1 MQVEQHPAFRTA
13 EFTPHD
19 FRCLLATELVNS
31 GLPTLRSS
39 SADAE
44 PLAKRTSA
52 VPWTTMSKNTAATSS
67 SAAVPAW
74 LSLVNTAM
82 IARAAKLVPMMMAT
96 APLPPS
102 QRLTGMRVRTGR
114 GVRHAQAPTAPG
126 QSRNNHSGFRILC
139 RVLTV

>member
-1 MQVEQHPAFRTA
+1 MRVEHHPAFRTA
-13 EFTPHD
+13 EFTPRDRD
-19 FRCLLATELVNS
+19 FRCLLATELISS

-52 VPWTTMSKNTAATSS
+52 VPWTPMNKNTAATGS

-82 IARAAKLVPMMMAT
+82 IARAAKLIPMMMAT
-96 APLPPS
+96 ARCQL
-102 QRLTGMRVRTGR
+102 R
-114 GVRHAQAPTAPG
+114 
-126 QSRNNHSGFRILC
+126 SG
-139 RVLTV
+139 